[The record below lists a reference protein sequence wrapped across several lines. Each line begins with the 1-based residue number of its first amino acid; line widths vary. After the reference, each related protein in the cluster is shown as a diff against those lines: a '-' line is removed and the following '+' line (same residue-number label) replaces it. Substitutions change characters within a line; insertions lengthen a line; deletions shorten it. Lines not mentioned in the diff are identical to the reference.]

1 MYHNNLKKLYAPRE
15 RVYVKGLALF
25 LFSKFKIGGDSVNGQ
40 YFLLPNNIF
49 DEGLTPN
56 EFIVYSFLTKSKNKS
71 GQSYWSVPRMAH
83 YCGMCEN
90 SCRKAIKSLAEKGYV
105 NVLERYINNAQQ
117 SNVYTILKI

>member
-1 MYHNNLKKLYAPRE
+1 M
-15 RVYVKGLALF
+15 
-25 LFSKFKIGGDSVNGQ
+25 NGQ

-56 EFIVYSFLTKSKNKS
+56 EFIVYSFLIKSKNKS
-71 GQSYWSVPRMAH
+71 GHSYWSVPKMAH

-90 SCRKAIKSLAEKGYV
+90 SCRKAIKSLTEKGYV
-105 NVLERYINNAQQ
+105 NVLERYIDNARQ

>member
-1 MYHNNLKKLYAPRE
+1 M
-15 RVYVKGLALF
+15 
-25 LFSKFKIGGDSVNGQ
+25 NGQ

-71 GQSYWSVPRMAH
+71 GQSFWSVSRMAH

-90 SCRKAIKSLAEKGYV
+90 SCRKAIKSLTEKGYV
-105 NVLERYINNAQQ
+105 NVLERYIDNARQ
-117 SNVYTILKI
+117 SNVYTVLKI